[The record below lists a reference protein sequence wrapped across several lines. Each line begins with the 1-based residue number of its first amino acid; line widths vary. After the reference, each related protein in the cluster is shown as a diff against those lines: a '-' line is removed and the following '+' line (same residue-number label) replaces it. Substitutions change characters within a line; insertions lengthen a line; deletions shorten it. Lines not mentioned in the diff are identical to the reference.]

1 MPLETKHTIHI
12 FWSPWKIS
20 ANTFITAERENMHRR
35 GEDLLWV
42 FCFCFSKKRSL
53 PLPNSESYIVLIC
66 LQINQLTWIPAHLT
80 HLLPVKVL
88 LSPYLVFYICQD
100 HRLSFS
106 IVAWNLFHFLLV
118 GIEMG
123 DWQEVWDENTGCY
136 YYWNTQTNEVTW
148 ELPQYL
154 ATQVQGLQHYQ
165 PR

>member
-1 MPLETKHTIHI
+1 MEG
-12 FWSPWKIS
+12 F
-20 ANTFITAERENMHRR
+20 
-35 GEDLLWV
+35 
-42 FCFCFSKKRSL
+42 
-53 PLPNSESYIVLIC
+53 
-66 LQINQLTWIPAHLT
+66 
-80 HLLPVKVL
+80 VL
-88 LSPYLVFYICQD
+88 LK
-100 HRLSFS
+100 
-106 IVAWNLFHFLLV
+106 NLFYFLLV